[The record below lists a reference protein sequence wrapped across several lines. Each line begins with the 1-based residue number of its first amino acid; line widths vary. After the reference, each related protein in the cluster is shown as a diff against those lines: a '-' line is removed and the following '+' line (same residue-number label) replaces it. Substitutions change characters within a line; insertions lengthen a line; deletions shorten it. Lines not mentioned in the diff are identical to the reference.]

1 MKTQNTRT
9 KVIKTLINVQNGL
22 SLSNMLDGLLADVS
36 DADRGFVHNLLL
48 TTLRH
53 WYATARLLDTLADK
67 PIDEIEV
74 RTTLQVG
81 MTQLLYLE
89 VADHASIFETVE
101 SVKQLEFERASSLVN
116 AILRKVAKNPNKY
129 RKQCDKKHSLPNWL
143 AKQLKQDWREQYNEL
158 CKGLRTSAPMCL
170 RVNARQAT
178 VEEYSSQ
185 LTKAEIAHEVV
196 DLSLSLQGV
205 ALQDLELQKMAL
217 QKVAKETAD
226 KMFHV
231 KPIRLTE
238 SIAVNKLPNFATG
251 MVSVQDVHASLAGAM
266 VKVLADA
273 MLESL
278 PQSLSQHALPRG
290 GESAP
295 LLEKV
300 KSLPR
305 GGRLGGGTLHI
316 LDACTAPSGKL
327 AHCLEQFASEQIVKV
342 VETKVGMDSKG
353 NDKFLLKHQAD
364 STGNIQFTAIDNEAK
379 RLQRSEQTLER
390 LGLTDEVN
398 LLCVD
403 ATDWQLGKTSPEQFD
418 IILLD
423 APCTATGVIRRHP
436 DISLLR
442 QETDIEATATLQ
454 RNILDNMWSQLKTGG
469 YLIYATC
476 SILKAENEQQM
487 QGFLASHDNAKEIKI
502 NGNWGIEQAV
512 GRQCLPLISS
522 ERIGAE
528 KVSSEKISSENESSG
543 GDGFY
548 YAVLRKG

>member
-22 SLSNMLDGLLADVS
+22 SLSNMLDGLLADVN
-36 DADRGFVHNLLL
+36 DADKGFVHNLLL

-81 MTQLLYLE
+81 ITQLLYLE

-101 SVKQLEFERASSLVN
+101 SVKQLEFGRASSLVN
-116 AILRKVAKNPNKY
+116 AILRKVAKNPSKY

-170 RVNARQAT
+170 RVNARQTT

-185 LTKAEIAHEVV
+185 LTNAEIAHEVV

-205 ALQDLELQKMAL
+205 ALQDLALQKVAL
-217 QKVAKETAD
+217 QKVAKETD
-226 KMFHV
+226 DQMFHV

-238 SIAVNKLPNFATG
+238 SIAVNKLPNFSTG

-266 VKVLADA
+266 VKVLADV
-273 MLESL
+273 M
-278 PQSLSQHALPRG
+278 
-290 GESAP
+290 
-295 LLEKV
+295 LLEE
-300 KSLPR
+300 R
-305 GGRLGGGTLHI
+305 NLHI

-342 VETKVGMDSKG
+342 VETNNPHLTSPKG
-353 NDKFLLKHQAD
+353 GGTPLLMGSA
-364 STGNIQFTAIDNEAK
+364 SGGENNNINTSQKMLQFTAIDNEAK

-390 LGLTDEVN
+390 IGLTDEVN

-403 ATDWQLGKTSPEQFD
+403 ATDWQLDKTSPEQFD

-442 QETDIEATATLQ
+442 QETDIEATASLQ

-487 QGFLASHDNAKEIKI
+487 QGFLASHDDAKEIKI
-502 NGNWGIEQAV
+502 NGNWGIEQTV

-522 ERIGAE
+522 ERIDA
-528 KVSSEKISSENESSG
+528 EKISSDKIGAEHESSG